1 MKRSVDLTP
10 ARPASGRRSWK
21 ELWKRLLT
29 EDELDS
35 VHAGGESSPISV
47 PGPRRDQGGDP

>member
-1 MKRSVDLTP
+1 MKRSVDPTL

-29 EDELDS
+29 EDDLEGVEGGGAPKPITTGNGTDDS
-35 VHAGGESSPISV
+35 GG
-47 PGPRRDQGGDP
+47 